1 MTGSVGAELRSG
13 MDVFDCKN
21 DNYIVKTSQLG
32 LISQYL
38 SLRNFWLGTGCP
50 KKSSFQYSLKK
61 NKADVC

>member
-50 KKSSFQYSLKK
+50 KKVPFSI
-61 NKADVC
+61 V